1 MFKLALVVNLDKTS
15 NSLFLFLVL
24 YFNVRDDSYDT
35 NIWYSK
41 KKKKFKINWVKV
53 FVWIALIAM
62 VGSAFAAILS
72 PLFYN

>member
-1 MFKLALVVNLDKTS
+1 MM
-15 NSLFLFLVL
+15 
-24 YFNVRDDSYDT
+24 SYK
-35 NIWYSK
+35 NEEK
-41 KKKKFKINWVKV
+41 KKKKKLKINWTKL

>member
-1 MFKLALVVNLDKTS
+1 MAKDK
-15 NSLFLFLVL
+15 N
-24 YFNVRDDSYDT
+24 
-35 NIWYSK
+35 K
-41 KKKKFKINWVKV
+41 KKQKKIKINWTKL